1 LYNSLNSFVVIQSIS
16 AYFFKFSHHVFTA
29 QFISNNTFCTAVP
42 QASAS
47 IPTEEKAV
55 AIAIILG

>member
-1 LYNSLNSFVVIQSIS
+1 LL
-16 AYFFKFSHHVFTA
+16 TA
-29 QFISNNTFCTAVP
+29 LLISNRTFCTAVP

-55 AIAIILG
+55 EIQNI